1 MARGILFAN
10 IMDGIIMVV
19 TNKSIVKSHLDFTKF
34 FFIFFVFELI
44 ILVKINTFA
53 HSAKSCHY
61 AAALSTEA
69 PILSLP
75 SDILSFP
82 G

>member
-1 MARGILFAN
+1 ME
-10 IMDGIIMVV
+10 
-19 TNKSIVKSHLDFTKF
+19 LDTLVIK
-34 FFIFFVFELI
+34 LI
-44 ILVKINTFA
+44 ISCKKNTFV